1 MILFSPV
8 RISALSKTVFL
19 LTAIFFFTE
28 KANAQHDHTTESKPN
43 VTLHVNP
50 ELGMCDFDIASNLS
64 QAEWARATK
73 EIGNILYLDPL
84 AASAPLGKGHWALHL
99 EYNSAKVD
107 QESGAWNNTFHH
119 PDSAHY
125 LTGENGRI
133 SVPALRFR
141 FGITEKWEAGIFYT
155 SAKPFGANY
164 GFLGLETK
172 YAFMNDTSR
181 GWAAAVRASYV
192 TDANIRDFNI
202 FSAATD
208 LTASKTVFRYFTPY
222 AGVGLNWS
230 HGHIVSNEVSLKN
243 ENAFAVHG
251 IAGIDFR
258 WRFVNVGCGVM
269 IGDGMGNRSFKV
281 GVAF

>member
-1 MILFSPV
+1 MTNLSPS
-8 RISALSKTVFL
+8 RISIFSKTIFL
-19 LTAIFFFTE
+19 LVVLFCFAM
-28 KANAQHDHTTESKPN
+28 KANAQHDHTAESTPN

-84 AASAPLGKGHWALHL
+84 SSAVPLGKWNWTLHL
-99 EYNSAKVD
+99 ETNSAKVD

-141 FGITEKWEAGIFYT
+141 IGITERWDAGIFYT
-155 SAKPFGANY
+155 SAKPFGAKY
-164 GFLGLETK
+164 GFFGLETK
-172 YAFMNDTSR
+172 YAFLNDTAR
-181 GWAAAVRASYV
+181 GWAAAVRGSYV

-202 FSAATD
+202 FSAGAD
-208 LTASKTVFRYFTPY
+208 LTTSKTVFRYFSPY
-222 AGVGLNWS
+222 AGVGFNWN
-230 HGHIVSNEVSLKN
+230 HGHIVSSEVSLKN

-269 IGDGMGNRSFKV
+269 IGDGLGNRSFKV